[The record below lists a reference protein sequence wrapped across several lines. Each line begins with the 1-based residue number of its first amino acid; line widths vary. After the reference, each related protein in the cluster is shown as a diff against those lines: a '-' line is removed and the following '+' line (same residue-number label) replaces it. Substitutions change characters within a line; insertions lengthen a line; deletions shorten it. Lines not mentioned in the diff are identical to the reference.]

1 MEVTQKL
8 QVHQALDEMVSLKHI
23 ESFSKL
29 LVRHFSVLVSVL
41 SNEIKLLLVDG
52 ECWVTLNNCLSGG
65 GGCIVSLLG
74 SGGLGA

>member
-8 QVHQALDEMVSLKHI
+8 QVHQALYEMVSLKQI
-23 ESFSKL
+23 ESVSEL
-29 LVRHFSVLVSVL
+29 LVRQINVLVSVL

-52 ECWVTLNNCLSGG
+52 ECWGTLNNCLSGG
-65 GGCIVSLLG
+65 GGCSVSFLG